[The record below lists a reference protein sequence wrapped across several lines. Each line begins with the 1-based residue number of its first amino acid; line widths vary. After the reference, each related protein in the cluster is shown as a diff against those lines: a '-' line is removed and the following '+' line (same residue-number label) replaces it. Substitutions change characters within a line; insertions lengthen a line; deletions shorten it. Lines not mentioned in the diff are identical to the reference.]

1 MPVSSV
7 GVAPPHTLLAL
18 SACALS
24 LWLERRPGSS
34 HIRADS
40 AHTGDSEAACAW
52 GLRGLWPTSWCS
64 HTHTSEVPA
73 ATVTSSPGCRHAP
86 TSFLLPGRQTG
97 WAEGRQRPWERQ
109 VQRAPRSLP
118 LGDARSSGSHAATW
132 MVPRAMAH
140 SLKSPKLGQW
150 GSGLSRTPGGVGLCW
165 TEPSGPLPGSPGSA
179 RGLEPAGSTPPL
191 SRGSPVAETLRAAS
205 EAHAAH
211 PRWPLMAPHGSCG
224 DGRAQSP
231 RAEWSG

>member
-1 MPVSSV
+1 MCLGAPGPLAHVMCSS
-7 GVAPPHTLLAL
+7 AP
-18 SACALS
+18 
-24 LWLERRPGSS
+24 
-34 HIRADS
+34 
-40 AHTGDSEAACAW
+40 AA
-52 GLRGLWPTSWCS
+52 WCS

-86 TSFLLPGRQTG
+86 TSFLLPGTQTG

-109 VQRAPRSLP
+109 VQRALRSLP

-150 GSGLSRTPGGVGLCW
+150 GSGLSRTPGGGGALLDGALGTTPRVARASAGAGASGVG
-165 TEPSGPLPGSPGSA
+165 PSALPRVS
-179 RGLEPAGSTPPL
+179 L
-191 SRGSPVAETLRAAS
+191 AETLRAAS

-211 PRWPLMAPHGSCG
+211 PRWPLTAPHGSCG
-224 DGRAQSP
+224 EGRAQSP

>member
-40 AHTGDSEAACAW
+40 AHTSDSEAACAW

-150 GSGLSRTPGGVGLCW
+150 GSGLSRTLGGGGALLDGALGTTPGVARVSAGAGASGVD
-165 TEPSGPLPGSPGSA
+165 PSALP
-179 RGLEPAGSTPPL
+179 R
-191 SRGSPVAETLRAAS
+191 V
-205 EAHAAH
+205 
-211 PRWPLMAPHGSCG
+211 SCG
-224 DGRAQSP
+224 RDPPGRL
-231 RAEWSG
+231 